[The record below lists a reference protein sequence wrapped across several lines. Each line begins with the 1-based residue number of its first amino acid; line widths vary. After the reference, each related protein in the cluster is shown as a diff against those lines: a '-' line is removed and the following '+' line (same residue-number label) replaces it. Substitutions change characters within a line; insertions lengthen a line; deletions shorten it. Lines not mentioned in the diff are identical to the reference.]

1 MYRKALLLV
10 VLTLFFRVAVFAQL
24 DPGGL
29 GAGTGSGGGGGDVE
43 DVTGG
48 GGTTGGNQGTEQVP
62 IENDIAFLVT
72 AGAIILGIKLY
83 QINQERNIIKL
94 KNIIA

>member
-1 MYRKALLLV
+1 MYRKTILLFT
-10 VLTLFFRVAVFAQL
+10 LTLFMSVAAFSQG

-48 GGTTGGNQGTEQVP
+48 GGTTGGNQGTEVP
-62 IENDIAFLVT
+62 IEKDILILFA
-72 AGAIILGIKLY
+72 AGISLLGFKLY
-83 QINQERNIIKL
+83 QITKEKKMSNLQL
-94 KNIIA
+94 

>member
-1 MYRKALLLV
+1 MYRRIILLMM
-10 VLTLFFRVAVFAQL
+10 LTLFLRIAVFAQL

-29 GAGTGSGGGGGDVE
+29 GAGTGGGGGGGDVE

-62 IENDIAFLVT
+62 IENDILFLVS

-83 QINQERNIIKL
+83 QIQTARNVSQL
-94 KNIIA
+94 NNLIA